1 MSTEDFRGP
10 IGNASEKYAPGNPV
24 TAALLRRFLRQIDR
38 ALGQIAPR
46 SVLDVGCGEGV
57 VTERIARDLV
67 GATVVGID
75 ADDARLKREWATR
88 ERESLSFQTGSAY
101 SLQFDDDSFDLV
113 CALEVLEHLERPRAA
128 LLEMA
133 RVGRCAL
140 LLSVPREP
148 VWRISHLRAGRDVRS
163 LGNTSGHINHW
174 SRRSFRSLAAEF
186 GRIASLNAPFPWT
199 VAVVEI
205 GQD

>member
-1 MSTEDFRGP
+1 E
-10 IGNASEKYAPGNPV
+10 
-24 TAALLRRFLRQIDR
+24 
-38 ALGQIAPR
+38 IAPR

-148 VWRISHLRAGRDVRS
+148 LWRI
-163 LGNTSGHINHW
+163 
-174 SRRSFRSLAAEF
+174 
-186 GRIASLNAPFPWT
+186 
-199 VAVVEI
+199 
-205 GQD
+205 